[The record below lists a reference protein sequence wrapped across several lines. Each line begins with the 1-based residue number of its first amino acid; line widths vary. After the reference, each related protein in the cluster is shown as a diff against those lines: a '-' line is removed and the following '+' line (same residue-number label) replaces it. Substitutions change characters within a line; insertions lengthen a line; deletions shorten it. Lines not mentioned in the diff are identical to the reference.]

1 MIRFFHA
8 LSFALVTFAA
18 ASALA
23 APPDDA
29 KAALTKAREA
39 LVTMLDADA
48 AKYDALVADIGKATK
63 AVDAAIAAGASD
75 KAHADVYKEIKKTW
89 EEFKKTRDSEIVP
102 ALKSGKKDAAKA
114 LAKGVQAER
123 FKKLNELL
131 GTLGAK

>member
-8 LSFALVTFAA
+8 LSFALLTFATA
-18 ASALA
+18 QALA

-48 AKYDALVADIGKATK
+48 AKYEALQVDITKATK
-63 AVDAAIAAGASD
+63 AVDAALVAAASD
-75 KAHADVYKEIKKTW
+75 KAHADAYKEIKKTW
-89 EEFKKTRDSEIVP
+89 EEFKKTRDSEIIP

-123 FKKLNELL
+123 YKKLTELL
-131 GTLGAK
+131 GSVGAK

>member
-18 ASALA
+18 GQAFAG
-23 APPDDA
+23 PPDDA
-29 KAALTKAREA
+29 KASLGKAREA
-39 LVTMLDADA
+39 LVAMLDADA
-48 AKYDALVADIGKATK
+48 AKYDALTADIAKASK
-63 AVDAAIAAGASD
+63 AVDAALAAGTAD
-75 KAHADVYKEIKKTW
+75 KAHADVYKDLKKTW
-89 EEFKKTRDSEIVP
+89 DEFKKTRDGEIIP

-131 GTLGAK
+131 ASVGAK

>member
-8 LSFALVTFAA
+8 LSFALLTLVAA
-18 ASALA
+18 QAFA

-48 AKYDALVADIGKATK
+48 AKYDALQADITKATK
-63 AVDAAIAAGASD
+63 AVDAALAAAASD
-75 KAHADVYKEIKKTW
+75 KAHADTYKELKKTW
-89 EEFKKTRDSEIVP
+89 DEFKKTRDGEIIP
-102 ALKSGKKDAAKA
+102 AIKSGKKDAAKA

-131 GTLGAK
+131 GSLGAK